1 MSQTTSPSPQSTPSP
16 APLLFLWH
24 NLKKYPWDI
33 TKALL
38 AVLLTSAAILGVGYG
53 LRTLVDKGFTAE
65 NSELL
70 NTSALFLVGLALTL
84 AFSAYLRTSTTAWL
98 GEKIINDLRQKVF
111 SHTMNLTIESFER
124 NRLGDLLSRLN
135 TDCDQIRTFISGS
148 AAVALRTLLQLIGG
162 TTLLIISSPQLTLY
176 VFGIIPFII
185 VPISLFGK
193 KVKALTHDAQ
203 ALDGEALSFA
213 EERINALTIIKSFTA
228 ETYANAVF
236 AKLQNKK
243 LSLVKRRTHY
253 RSLLISLV
261 IALIFSGIAGI
272 LWVGAHEVIADR
284 LTAGQLSSFVFYAI
298 VVAGSMNSFAEI
310 ISNFNMTLGATT
322 RITELLDKPT
332 EPPSHKNKG
341 KEALSQGLSWNP
353 QSFQSLEFKEISFT
367 YPARAHVEV
376 LNKISFTLHKGQKIA
391 LVGPSGV
398 GKSTLFKM
406 LLRFYQPNQ
415 GDILLNNTSLK
426 TYNLDDIRNLFT
438 LVPQDPVIFNTSI
451 INNIALGNPHAT
463 REEILEAAKQAHI
476 DEFATNFP
484 KGYETELGEKGVR
497 LSGGQKQRVALARA
511 ILKNAPIFL
520 LDEATNALDSQ
531 SEQRIQEALHRILKD
546 KSALIIAHRLST
558 VKEADQ
564 IIVLSEKTIDAVGT
578 HTQLMKTSPLYKTL
592 AKQQFLDL

>member
-1 MSQTTSPSPQSTPSP
+1 MSQPTHLPLKPSLYPS
-16 APLLFLWH
+16 PLLFLWN
-24 NLKKYPWDI
+24 NLKKYPGDI
-33 TKALL
+33 AKALL
-38 AVLLTSAAILGVGYG
+38 AVILTSAAILAVGYG
-53 LRTLVDKGFTAE
+53 LRTLVDKGFSAE

-70 NTSALFLVGLALTL
+70 NMSALFLIGLAFIL

-98 GEKIINDLRQKVF
+98 GEKMINDLRQKVF
-111 SHTMNLTIESFER
+111 SHTMSLTIETFER

-176 VFGIIPFII
+176 VFAIIPFVII
-185 VPISLFGK
+185 PISLFGK
-193 KVKALTHDAQ
+193 KVKALTHEAQ

-213 EERINALTIIKSFTA
+213 EEHINALTMIKSFTA
-228 ETYANAVF
+228 ESYADAVF
-236 AKLQNKK
+236 DTLQRKK

-261 IALIFSGIAGI
+261 IALIFSAIAGI
-272 LWVGAHEVIADR
+272 LWVGAHEVISDR
-284 LTAGQLSSFVFYAI
+284 LTAGQLSSFVFYAV

-310 ISNFNMTLGATT
+310 ISNFNLTLGATT

-332 EPPSHKNKG
+332 ETPSLQREDSASNT
-341 KEALSQGLSWNP
+341 LSWHP
-353 QSFQSLEFKEISFT
+353 RDFHSLDFKNISFT
-367 YPARAHVEV
+367 YPARPDAEV
-376 LNKISFTLHKGQKIA
+376 LNDISFTFHKGQKIA

-398 GKSTLFKM
+398 GKSTLFK
-406 LLRFYQPNQ
+406 LLLGFYHPTQ
-415 GDILLNNTSLK
+415 GEILLNNKPLK
-426 TYNLDDIRNLFT
+426 DYELESVRNLFT
-438 LVPQDPVIFNTSI
+438 LVPQDTVIFNTSI
-451 INNIALGNPHAT
+451 INNIALGNPRAT
-463 REEILEAAKQAHI
+463 REDILKAAQQAHI
-476 DEFATNFP
+476 DEFATKFP
-484 KGYETELGEKGVR
+484 QGYETELGEKGVR

-511 ILKNAPIFL
+511 ILKDAPIFL

-531 SEQRIQEALHRILKD
+531 SEQRIQEALRTILKD

-564 IIVLSEKTIDAVGT
+564 IVVLNEKTVDAVGT
-578 HTQLMKTSPLYKTL
+578 HAQLMKSSALYKTL

>member
-1 MSQTTSPSPQSTPSP
+1 MSQTIHSSLPPSRYPS
-16 APLLFLWH
+16 PLLFLWS

-33 TKALL
+33 AKALI
-38 AVLLTSAAILGVGYG
+38 AVILTSAAILGVGYG

-70 NTSALFLVGLALTL
+70 NTSALFLIGIALTL

-111 SHTMNLTIESFER
+111 SHTMSLTIKTFER

-135 TDCDQIRTFISGS
+135 TDCDQVRTFISGS
-148 AAVALRTLLQLIGG
+148 AAVAIRTLLQLIGG

-176 VFGIIPFII
+176 VFCIIPFVII
-185 VPISLFGK
+185 PISLFGK
-193 KVKALTHDAQ
+193 KVKALTHEAQ
-203 ALDGEALSFA
+203 TLDGEALSFA
-213 EERINALTIIKSFTA
+213 EERINALTMIKSFTA
-228 ETYANAVF
+228 ESYANTVF
-236 AKLQNKK
+236 EKLQKKK
-243 LSLVKRRTHY
+243 LSIVKRRTHY

-261 IALIFSGIAGI
+261 IALIFSAIAGI
-272 LWVGAHEVIADR
+272 LWVGAREVIADR

-310 ISNFNMTLGATT
+310 ISNFNLTLGATT

-332 EPPSHKNKG
+332 EPPTLQEKDG
-341 KEALSQGLSWNP
+341 KSLNLSWSP
-353 QSFQSLEFKEISFT
+353 KDFQSLDFQGISFT
-367 YPARAHVEV
+367 YPARPDAEV
-376 LNKISFTLHKGQKIA
+376 LNDISFTFHKGQKIA

-398 GKSTLFKM
+398 GKSTLFK
-406 LLRFYQPNQ
+406 LLLGFYHPSQ
-415 GDILLNNTSLK
+415 GDIFLNNKSLAD
-426 TYNLDDIRNLFT
+426 YNLEDIRQLFT

-451 INNIALGNPHAT
+451 LNNIALGNPNAT
-463 REEILEAAKQAHI
+463 REDILEAARQAHI
-476 DEFATNFP
+476 DEFASKFP
-484 KGYETELGEKGVR
+484 QGYETELGEKGVR

-531 SEQRIQEALHRILKD
+531 SEQRIQEALHAILKD

-564 IIVLSEKTIDAVGT
+564 IIVLSEKTIDAMGT
-578 HTQLMKTSPLYKTL
+578 HTQLMKNSPLYKTL

>member
-1 MSQTTSPSPQSTPSP
+1 MSQTTHLPLQSTLSPS
-16 APLLFLWH
+16 PLLFLWR

-33 TKALL
+33 AKALL
-38 AVLLTSAAILGVGYG
+38 AVILTSAAILGVGYG

-111 SHTMNLTIESFER
+111 SHTMSLTIETFER

-176 VFGIIPFII
+176 VFAIIPFVII
-185 VPISLFGK
+185 PISLFGK
-193 KVKALTHDAQ
+193 RVKTLTHEAQ

-213 EERINALTIIKSFTA
+213 EERINALTMIKSFTA
-228 ETYANAVF
+228 ESYANAVF
-236 AKLQNKK
+236 AKLQKKK

-261 IALIFSGIAGI
+261 IALIFSAIAGI
-272 LWVGAHEVIADR
+272 LWIGAHEVIADR

-310 ISNFNMTLGATT
+310 ISNFNLTLGATT
-322 RITELLDKPT
+322 RLTELLDKPT
-332 EPPSHKNKG
+332 ELLSPQEKA
-341 KEALSQGLSWNP
+341 ALSNRLPWTSET
-353 QSFQSLEFKEISFT
+353 FQSLDFKDITFT
-367 YPARAHVEV
+367 YPARPDAEV
-376 LNKISFTLHKGQKIA
+376 LNNISFTFHKGQKIA

-398 GKSTLFKM
+398 GKSTLFKL

-415 GDILLNNTSLK
+415 GEILLNNTPLK
-426 TYNLDDIRNLFT
+426 NYNLEDIRNLFT

-463 REEILEAAKQAHI
+463 REEILKAARQAHI
-476 DEFATNFP
+476 DEFATKFP
-484 KGYETELGEKGVR
+484 QGYETELGEKGVR
-497 LSGGQKQRVALARA
+497 LSGGQKQRIALARA

-531 SEQRIQEALHRILKD
+531 SEQRIQDALHAILKD

-578 HTQLMKTSPLYKTL
+578 HTQLMKRSPLYKTL

>member
-1 MSQTTSPSPQSTPSP
+1 MSQTTHLPLQSTLSPS
-16 APLLFLWH
+16 PLLFLWR

-33 TKALL
+33 AKALL
-38 AVLLTSAAILGVGYG
+38 AVILTSAAILGVGYG

-111 SHTMNLTIESFER
+111 SHTMSLTIETFER

-176 VFGIIPFII
+176 VFAIIPFVII
-185 VPISLFGK
+185 PISLFGK
-193 KVKALTHDAQ
+193 RVKTLTHEAQ

-213 EERINALTIIKSFTA
+213 EERINALTMIKSFTA
-228 ETYANAVF
+228 ESYANAVF
-236 AKLQNKK
+236 AKLQKKK

-261 IALIFSGIAGI
+261 IALIFSAIAGI
-272 LWVGAHEVIADR
+272 LWIGAHEVIADR

-310 ISNFNMTLGATT
+310 ISNFNLTLGATT
-322 RITELLDKPT
+322 RLTELLDKPT
-332 EPPSHKNKG
+332 ELLSPQEKA
-341 KEALSQGLSWNP
+341 ALSNRLPWTSET
-353 QSFQSLEFKEISFT
+353 FQSLDFKDITFT
-367 YPARAHVEV
+367 YPARPDAEV
-376 LNKISFTLHKGQKIA
+376 LNNISFTFHKGQKIA

-398 GKSTLFKM
+398 GKSTLFKL

-415 GDILLNNTSLK
+415 GEILLNNTPLK
-426 TYNLDDIRNLFT
+426 NYNLEDIRNLFT

-463 REEILEAAKQAHI
+463 REEILKAARQAHI
-476 DEFATNFP
+476 DEFATKFP
-484 KGYETELGEKGVR
+484 QGYETELGEKGVR

-531 SEQRIQEALHRILKD
+531 SEQRIQDALHAILKD

-578 HTQLMKTSPLYKTL
+578 HTQLMKRSPLYKTL

>member
-1 MSQTTSPSPQSTPSP
+1 MSQTDQSPLQSTLYPS
-16 APLLFLWH
+16 PLLFLWS

-33 TKALL
+33 AKALL
-38 AVLLTSAAILGVGYG
+38 AVILTSAAILGVGYG
-53 LRTLVDKGFTAE
+53 LRMLVDKGFTAE

-111 SHTMNLTIESFER
+111 SHTMSLTIETFER

-135 TDCDQIRTFISGS
+135 TDCDQVRTFISGS
-148 AAVALRTLLQLIGG
+148 AAVAIRTLLQLIGG

-176 VFGIIPFII
+176 VFCIIPFVII
-185 VPISLFGK
+185 PISLFGK

-213 EERINALTIIKSFTA
+213 EERINALTMIKSFTA
-228 ETYANAVF
+228 ETYSNAVF

-261 IALIFSGIAGI
+261 IALIFSGISGI

-310 ISNFNMTLGATT
+310 ISNFNLTLGATT
-322 RITELLDKPT
+322 RLTELLDKPT
-332 EPPSHKNKG
+332 ERLSSQENKDPSNTLAWHPKD
-341 KEALSQGLSWNP
+341 
-353 QSFQSLEFKEISFT
+353 FQSLDFKEIAFT
-367 YPARAHVEV
+367 YPARPDAEV
-376 LNKISFTLHKGQKIA
+376 INNLSFTLKKGQKIA

-398 GKSTLFKM
+398 GKSTLFKL
-406 LLRFYQPNQ
+406 LLRFYHPNH
-415 GDILLNNTSLK
+415 GEILLNNAPLQN
-426 TYNLDDIRNLFT
+426 YNLEDIRNLFT
-438 LVPQDPVIFNTSI
+438 LVPQDPIIFNTSI
-451 INNIALGNPHAT
+451 MNNIALGNPEAT
-463 REEILEAAKQAHI
+463 REDILEAAKQAHI
-476 DEFATNFP
+476 DEFAAKFP
-484 KGYETELGEKGVR
+484 QGYETELGEKGVR

-531 SEQRIQEALHRILKD
+531 SEQRIQEALHTILKD

-564 IIVLSEKTIDAVGT
+564 IIVLNEKTIDAMGT
-578 HTQLMKTSPLYKTL
+578 HTQLMKSSPLYKTL
-592 AKQQFLDL
+592 AKQQFLDI